1 MKNKLGTVFMI
12 FGALLV
18 AAAAVLLIYN
28 HKEDKDAGAAAENTL
43 PQVVDVIKENIEEQN
58 QQNGQQ
64 GSTAKPVITP
74 KPHANSFNEQEVQL
88 SYEMKTVEIDGHEY
102 IGYISIPSIEIELPV
117 MSAWSYPNLK
127 KSPCRQFGTIMGK
140 DLVIVGHNY
149 ARHFGNIYRLKPDD
163 VLKFTD
169 MDGNVTLY
177 SVLGVEQLGATDVEQ
192 MKAGAWDLTLY
203 TCTYGGR
210 NRIVVR
216 FRMINS

>member
-1 MKNKLGTVFMI
+1 MKNKLGTIFMI
-12 FGALLV
+12 LGVLLIG
-18 AAAAVLLIYN
+18 AAAALLFYN
-28 HKEDKDAGAAAENTL
+28 RNEDKQAGEAAENTL
-43 PQVVDVIKENIEEQN
+43 PQIVDVIKENIEQQN
-58 QQNGQQ
+58 QQNQQQ

-74 KPHANSFNEQEVQL
+74 KPHPNSFNEQEVQL

-102 IGYISIPSIEIELPV
+102 IGYISIPSIKLDLPV

-127 KSPCRQFGTIMGK
+127 IAPCRQFGTIKGK

-149 ARHFGNIYRLKPDD
+149 ARHFGYINKVKVDD

-169 MDGNVTLY
+169 MDGNVTMY
-177 SVLGVEQLGATDVEQ
+177 SVLGIELLAATDVEQ

-210 NRIVVR
+210 NRIAVR
-216 FRMINS
+216 FRMIEP